1 MKARSIMSNSAQE
14 IYERMRDSLQ
24 DGAAAIE
31 GTFSGNNMLAV
42 ANELARTYS
51 QDVEPILPRA
61 FAASAGE
68 EDLDRIGADINL
80 PRKAA
85 TYAEVMVTIQ
95 GEPGWYSDIL
105 AAADSIVFQ
114 TGDFQIGESG
124 SAEVRAVCLTAGS
137 IGNVQP
143 GTIRD
148 IKTNGVTLTSV
159 KNEAAAAEGYDEEPD
174 EQYRK
179 RILAKKQKVV
189 TGGNREQYRQWSV
202 SVEGVSKA
210 KVIDLYDGPGTVGVF
225 LVAEGNTTASPD
237 LIEKVS
243 EYIESVRPCGA
254 DASVMSAEAVQIS
267 VAAAVVLYGTDTENT
282 KAEFTGLL
290 EEYLQDIPFSEKKK
304 TTVSYMRIADLLL
317 KVEGVEDIHSIT
329 VNGAASSVILGETQ
343 FPVAGLVEITAAEEV
358 QND

>member
-1 MKARSIMSNSAQE
+1 MSNTQQE
-14 IYERMRDSLQ
+14 IYARMREGLP

-31 GTFSGNNMLAV
+31 GTFSGNNLLTV
-42 ANELARTYS
+42 ANELARIYS
-51 QDVEPILPRA
+51 QEIDPILPRA

-80 PRKAA
+80 PRKEA

-105 AAADSIVFQ
+105 VAADSIVFQ

-148 IKTNGVTLTSV
+148 IKTNGVTLTAV
-159 KNEAAAAEGYDEEPD
+159 RNGEAASGGYDAEPD
-174 EQYRK
+174 EQYRQ

-189 TGGNREQYRQWSV
+189 TGGNREQYRQWAV

-225 LVAEGNTTASPD
+225 LVAEGNMAASPD

-243 EYIESVRPCGA
+243 EYIENVRPCGA
-254 DASVMSAEAVQIS
+254 DVSVMSAEAVQIS
-267 VAAAVVLYGTDTENT
+267 VSAGAVLYGTDTENT
-282 KAEFTGLL
+282 KAEFTRLL
-290 EEYLQDIPFSEKKK
+290 EEYLQDIPFGEKKK

-329 VNGAASSVILGETQ
+329 VNGAGNSVVLDETQ
-343 FPVAGLVEITAAEEV
+343 FPVAGLMEITAAEEV
-358 QND
+358 QNA